1 MQKDIHIQ
9 ERVAVLTTDQ
19 FVQGCYK
26 TLIVCG
32 NGPNDSWDIAVHVYK
47 HLGGMTTRNTLEVP
61 RSHAC
66 SERTKKFVLGTI

>member
-9 ERVAVLTTDQ
+9 ERVAVLTTVQ

-32 NGPNDSWDIAVHVYK
+32 NGPNASSDIAVHVYEDI
-47 HLGGMTTRNTLEVP
+47 GGMTTNNTLEVP
-61 RSHAC
+61 RSHA
-66 SERTKKFVLGTI
+66 